1 MTPKLASPPADDR
14 SRELWTQHAAGYII
28 FRDMRGYAVNNIS
41 DDTDEKTK
49 EKIIKGIEDSIY
61 GLMMMM
67 DGVVGILQN
76 DEYTIRIENNIL
88 LEKNGQI
95 IQNINTLDGDG
106 MCMGFHDWKE
116 GNFGEDNVVQL
127 S

>member
-1 MTPKLASPPADDR
+1 MTPKLTPPPADNR

-28 FRDMRGYAVNNIS
+28 FRDMKDYAVNNIS

-49 EKIIKGIEDSIY
+49 EKIIKGIEDAIY

-88 LEKNGQI
+88 LEKSGQI
-95 IQNINTLDGDG
+95 IQTINTLDGDG

-116 GNFGEDNVVQL
+116 GDFGEDNIVQL

>member
-1 MTPKLASPPADDR
+1 MTTKLAPPPADDR
-14 SRELWTQHAAGYII
+14 SRELWMQHAAGYLI
-28 FRDMRGYAVNNIS
+28 FRDMKDYAVNNIS

-49 EKIIKGIEDSIY
+49 EKIINGIEDAIY

-88 LEKNGQI
+88 LEKSGQI
-95 IQNINTLDGDG
+95 IKSINTLDGDG

-116 GNFGEDNVVQL
+116 GDFGEDNVVQL